1 MKLMKSLKQ
10 RLAILMLG
18 AVSLVWLGAGTFTWF
33 DARHELHEVLDAHL
47 AQAATLLVVQF
58 GEELD
63 DLDEHHV
70 DLDELAFS
78 HPYANQVAFQIFE
91 DGDEL
96 VLRSGNAPAT
106 PFTSSQNGFSDAQ
119 VGDERWRV
127 YSGWDRERE
136 ILIHVA
142 EKMAV
147 RDHLAEHIAGN
158 LLLPLLVALPAL
170 GLLLWL
176 ALTTGLKP
184 LVRLT
189 QAVAQREPQ
198 NLSPLQV
205 DSPAEV
211 TPLVQRLN
219 HLFARTTALID
230 NERRFTADAA
240 HELRTPLA
248 SIKAQLQVA
257 QAADNAQQRNA
268 ALDKALQGC
277 DRNTHLISQLL
288 TLARLESANGSQ
300 LESCSL
306 YALAQSVI
314 ADMAPL
320 ALAQDKRLELLGE
333 EDMSVDGLPALL
345 EVLLRNLLENA
356 VRYTS
361 AGTLVSVRVKR
372 QEGHPVLS
380 VCDQGE
386 TLDEQQLSQLT
397 RRFYRGMGMEQE
409 GSGLGLSIVQRIAD
423 IHQAELRLEAG
434 EGGGLCVWVVF
445 KSVL

>member
-63 DLDEHHV
+63 DLDEHNV

-106 PFTSSQNGFSDAQ
+106 PFTVSQNGFSDAQ

-142 EKMAV
+142 EKMTV

-176 ALTTGLKP
+176 ALTAGLKP

-219 HLFARTTALID
+219 HLFARITELID

-288 TLARLESANGSQ
+288 TLARLESSDGLQPEN
-300 LESCSL
+300 CSL

-333 EDMSVDGLPALL
+333 DVSVQGLPALL
-345 EVLLRNLLENA
+345 QVLLRNLLDNA
-356 VRYTS
+356 VRYTP
-361 AGTLVSVRVKR
+361 AGTLVSVSVER
-372 QEGHPVLS
+372 QQGQAVLS

-397 RRFYRGMGMEQE
+397 RRFYRGMGTEQE

-423 IHQAELRLEAG
+423 IHQSELKLEAG
-434 EGGGLCVWVVF
+434 EGGGLCVRVVF
-445 KSVL
+445 